1 MARRLKSCPTLSGIK
16 LLILILE
23 ANINEIEERTKMLFL
38 ELKLRTASR
47 CASKFVDFFQHILP
61 FFLNVLFFSI
71 LFVRGSQYLR
81 GSLFGWRET
90 TTGSTSASTGWW
102 RGHEIASH
110 VGRYKLLVL
119 IERHFWFRETIDL
132 QISSAILM
140 TNDKH
145 FRDVKLPTVS
155 SSKLGIYFSDY
166 WVYPEKIDARYV

>member
-1 MARRLKSCPTLSGIK
+1 MARRLKNCPTLSGIK

-47 CASKFVDFFQHILP
+47 CASKSVDFFQNKLP
-61 FFLNVLFFSI
+61 FFLNVFFFSI

-81 GSLFGWRET
+81 GSLFGSRET
-90 TTGSTSASTGWW
+90 TTGNTSAFTGLW

-110 VGRYKLLVL
+110 VGRYKIMVL

-132 QISSAILM
+132 QISSAIWWQT
-140 TNDKH
+140 TNTS
-145 FRDVKLPTVS
+145 VM
-155 SSKLGIYFSDY
+155 
-166 WVYPEKIDARYV
+166 